1 MICINFENFIQQT
14 IKKDMNKGLKRI
26 HYRDTAF
33 QSWDYNGH
41 WIE

>member
-1 MICINFENFIQQT
+1 
-14 IKKDMNKGLKRI
+14 MNKGLKRI